1 MKPNTGQTIQMSGSR
16 VSKEFA
22 PGCYMRTTFA
32 LALTLWTTA
41 VWTAGQQTVAQRTPS
56 LSIESLAGHDTYAFY
71 CATCH
76 GAHGK
81 GDGPT
86 AAALEI
92 RPPDLTQL
100 ARRRGGTFPRTD
112 VERFVTGG
120 GRPVPSH
127 GSGDMPVWGPIFR
140 SLDPSDV
147 RTRVRIA
154 NLAEYLES
162 IQTK

>member
-1 MKPNTGQTIQMSGSR
+1 
-16 VSKEFA
+16 
-22 PGCYMRTTFA
+22 MRTTFT
-32 LALTLWTTA
+32 LALMLSTTA
-41 VWTAGQQTVAQRTPS
+41 VLTTASQQTTAQRKPT
-56 LSIESLAGHDTYAFY
+56 LIIESLAGHDTYAFY

-76 GAHGK
+76 GPRGK

-100 ARRRGGTFPRTD
+100 ARRNGGTFPRMD
-112 VERFVTGG
+112 VEDFVTGA
-120 GRPVPSH
+120 GRPVPAH

-147 RTRVRIA
+147 RTRVRIT
-154 NLAEYLES
+154 NLVEYLDS

>member
-1 MKPNTGQTIQMSGSR
+1 
-16 VSKEFA
+16 
-22 PGCYMRTTFA
+22 MRTTVA
-32 LALTLWTTA
+32 LALTLWTAAVLTTDGGQTTA
-41 VWTAGQQTVAQRTPS
+41 SRKPS

-71 CATCH
+71 CASCH

-86 AAALEI
+86 AAALAI

-112 VERFVTGG
+112 VEDFVTGG

-127 GSGDMPVWGPIFR
+127 GSADMPVWGPIFH

-147 RTRVRIA
+147 RTKVRIA
-154 NLAEYLES
+154 NLVEYLDS
-162 IQTK
+162 IQRK

>member
-1 MKPNTGQTIQMSGSR
+1 
-16 VSKEFA
+16 
-22 PGCYMRTTFA
+22 MRTGLA
-32 LALTLWTTA
+32 LALTFWATGVLT
-41 VWTAGQQTVAQRTPS
+41 TAGQQTTAQRKPS
-56 LSIESLAGHDTYAFY
+56 LIIESLAGHDTYAFY

-76 GAHGK
+76 GASGK

-100 ARRRGGTFPRTD
+100 SRRRGGTFPRTE
-112 VERFVTGG
+112 VEDFVTGV

-154 NLAEYLES
+154 NLAAYLES